1 MFMNT
6 QNIDPQG
13 LQDFKNDVKQWLTI
27 DNELAQKNK
36 EIKELR
42 KIKNKVLEPK
52 ITSFMRD
59 NNISDL
65 NTENGKVRC
74 NERNTKKGLN
84 KQNIRENL
92 LQVLNDEM
100 QVDQAMN
107 LILTNREVIT
117 TYKLSKPKR

>member
-13 LQDFKNDVKQWLTI
+13 LQDFKNDVKQWLAI

>member
-1 MFMNT
+1 MNT

>member
-1 MFMNT
+1 MNT

-13 LQDFKNDVKQWLTI
+13 LQDFKNDVKQWLAI

-107 LILTNREVIT
+107 LILTNREVVT

>member
-1 MFMNT
+1 MNT

-13 LQDFKNDVKQWLTI
+13 LQDFKNDVKQWLAI

-52 ITSFMRD
+52 ITSFMRN

>member
-1 MFMNT
+1 MNT

-13 LQDFKNDVKQWLTI
+13 LQDFKNDVKQWLAI